1 MKAFAAAG
9 ASHHAMARAAELL
22 VMVESRF
29 QPDCPVRSTPGFR
42 FKLHDLSRA
51 QSFVSH
57 DWIDTICV
65 GWVGSAAIWP
75 MGWVVAGSSDGLG
88 GRRVQ
93 RSVSHTKTSRL
104 QAEIAT
110 E

>member
-42 FKLHDLSRA
+42 F
-51 QSFVSH
+51 
-57 DWIDTICV
+57 IDI
-65 GWVGSAAIWP
+65 ALI
-75 MGWVVAGSSDGLG
+75 SDIAFDDV
-88 GRRVQ
+88 RR
-93 RSVSHTKTSRL
+93 H
-104 QAEIAT
+104 I
-110 E
+110 